1 MGGLEAVITGLE
13 DEFKFAR
20 RLSRGQLTGLV
31 IVSSFLPALI
41 SCTQGGAYTLFWF
54 DIYSAGVSL
63 LFSALFETIGVVY
76 CYGLDKFI
84 PNIESMLGRKPPLFY
99 IVCWKYISPIFLGV
113 SSSRNKEELNF
124 SLSLSLSPVS
134 PNLLACKPNN
144 EHSHRALYLCRFIP
158 PECPPTGDTH
168 FHFGLSYWAGVWPS
182 PRWQPFQLWPSG
194 TGVDDG

>member
-13 DEFKFAR
+13 DEFRFAK

-31 IVSSFLPALI
+31 IVSSFIPALI

-76 CYGLDKFI
+76 CYGLKKFI
-84 PNIESMLGRKPPLFY
+84 PNIESMLGRRPHMFY

-113 SSSRNKEELNF
+113 SREKVV
-124 SLSLSLSPVS
+124 LSLPYIY
-134 PNLLACKPNN
+134 LLLP
-144 EHSHRALYLCRFIP
+144 H
-158 PECPPTGDTH
+158 
-168 FHFGLSYWAGVWPS
+168 
-182 PRWQPFQLWPSG
+182 
-194 TGVDDG
+194 